1 MADKIGGSGFPKE
14 DTMRKTDR
22 EIISWFMILMV
33 KMVFF
38 TFSRIPGV
46 YYQQVKEYEDQ
57 KDIFIDKVKVW
68 REEE

>member
-1 MADKIGGSGFPKE
+1 
-14 DTMRKTDR
+14 MRKTDR